1 MRLRGVLLAAV
12 LAVSTAACLV
22 ETRKVADPGPAFAR
36 ARAQATRLSGRPGP
50 AGQLNVLVYDRG
62 ERQLVR
68 VSLPM
73 WMVRELGERDALDLD
88 FDEGHGG
95 DAARRAAR
103 KLRLEDIERAGL
115 GILAEVEEEGGDQ
128 VLVWLS

>member
-1 MRLRGVLLAAV
+1 MRLRGGLLLAAV
-12 LAVSTAACLV
+12 LAVATAGCLV
-22 ETRKVADPGPAFAR
+22 DIEKVADPGPAFR
-36 ARAQATRLSGRPGP
+36 QARAQAERLSGRPGP

-73 WMVRELGERDALDLD
+73 WMVRKMAERDGADLD
-88 FDEGHGG
+88 FEGHGG

-103 KLRLEDIERAGL
+103 KLRLEDIEQAGL
-115 GILAEVEEEGGDQ
+115 GILTEVEEEGGDQ

>member
-1 MRLRGVLLAAV
+1 MRLRGALLAAV
-12 LAVSTAACLV
+12 LAVATAGCLV
-22 ETRKVADPGPAFAR
+22 DIEKVADPGPAFSR
-36 ARAQATRLSGRPGP
+36 ARSQAERLSGRPGP

-73 WMVRELGERDALDLD
+73 WMVRKMAERDGADLDL
-88 FDEGHGG
+88 DEGHGG
-95 DAARRAAR
+95 KAVRRAAR
-103 KLRLEDIERAGL
+103 KLRLEDIEHAGL
-115 GILAEVEEEGGDQ
+115 GILTEVEEEGGDQ

>member
-22 ETRKVADPGPAFAR
+22 ETQKVADPGPAFAR

-88 FDEGHGG
+88 FDGGHGG